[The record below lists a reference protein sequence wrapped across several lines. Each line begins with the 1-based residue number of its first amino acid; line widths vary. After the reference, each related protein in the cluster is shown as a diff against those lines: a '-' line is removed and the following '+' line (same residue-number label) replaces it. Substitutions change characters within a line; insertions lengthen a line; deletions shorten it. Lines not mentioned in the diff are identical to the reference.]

1 MGGLLFSPNGRIA
14 RNRFWQGMV
23 ILTVASVLV
32 AAGAVM
38 LGTMFGLLSY
48 ALIYPYICVYG
59 KRLHD
64 VGLTAWWVIGV
75 WVGTIIF
82 NFIISLMLTP
92 FFMGEE
98 ELAIQDE
105 MTERMMSG
113 DLSGMMEGAEILAAQ
128 LLPLTVFLTVLTN
141 FAAALVVGYLR
152 TDPQE
157 NKHGPVPGM
166 AVGSDNIFD

>member
-1 MGGLLFSPNGRIA
+1 MGNLLFSPNGRIA

-38 LGTMFGLLSY
+38 LGTFVSLLGY

-64 VGLTAWWVIGV
+64 AGLTAWWVIGV
-75 WVGTIIF
+75 WLGTVVF
-82 NFIISLMLTP
+82 NFILSLFLTP

-98 ELAIQDE
+98 ELAIQEE
-105 MTERMMSG
+105 MSERMMSG
-113 DLSGMMEGAEILAAQ
+113 DFAGFLEGAEILAAE
-128 LLPLTVFLTVLTN
+128 LLPLTLFLTVLTN
-141 FAAALVVGYLR
+141 LVAAIVVGLLPSEPR
-152 TDPQE
+152 E
-157 NKHGPVPGM
+157 NKHGPVPGG
-166 AVGSDNIFD
+166 AVENSVD

>member
-1 MGGLLFSPNGRIA
+1 MGNLLFSPNGRIA

-38 LGTMFGLLSY
+38 LGTLFSLLGY

-75 WVGTIIF
+75 WLGTVFF
-82 NFIISLMLTP
+82 NFIVSLFLTP

-98 ELAIQDE
+98 ERAIQEE
-105 MTERMMSG
+105 MTERMLGG

-128 LLPLTVFLTVLTN
+128 LLPLTLFLTVLTN
-141 FAAALVVGYLR
+141 FVAALVVGLLP
-152 TDPQE
+152 TDPRE
-157 NKHGPVPGM
+157 NKHGPAPGSSP
-166 AVGSDNIFD
+166 ANTFD